1 MLPSA
6 TEIICALGLSDQL
19 VGISHRCDYPPE
31 VKGVAIVT
39 RPKSSE
45 AAAAV
50 AAAGHAQDDE
60 LGPSELDRVA
70 LVAASPDLVIIRE
83 GGAGPGHR
91 EIEAALVGAETSPE
105 IVALDP
111 ITLEGIFHSIT
122 TIGAMTESEDD
133 SIELLEALREEIGEV
148 EQGVLARHDAGLR
161 PKRVVVLE
169 GLAPLMASG
178 RWVPEQVRRAGGW
191 ELLGRDGEPA
201 SPTNWEAIRDVD
213 PEMLFFSPAGLTL
226 RQTQAL
232 WRSIDRPEF
241 WDDLE
246 AVRRGQVFFVEPV
259 YFCRPGPRVVDGVAM
274 LAEIFDPETFVGT
287 APEDGWTPLVED

>member
-1 MLPSA
+1 MRIVSMLPSA

-31 VKGVAIVT
+31 IKGVAIVT
-39 RPKSSE
+39 RPKSAE
-45 AAAAV
+45 AAAAG
-50 AAAGHAQDDE
+50 AAAGHARDDE

-70 LVAASPDLVIIRE
+70 LVAAAPDLVIIRE

-148 EQGVLARHDAGLR
+148 EQGVLARHDGGLR

-178 RWVPEQVRRAGGW
+178 RWVPAQVRRAGGW

-201 SPTNWEAIRDVD
+201 SPTTWEAIRDVD
-213 PEMLFFSPAGLTL
+213 
-226 RQTQAL
+226 
-232 WRSIDRPEF
+232 
-241 WDDLE
+241 
-246 AVRRGQVFFVEPV
+246 
-259 YFCRPGPRVVDGVAM
+259 
-274 LAEIFDPETFVGT
+274 
-287 APEDGWTPLVED
+287 